1 MKVNRI
7 LTSLLAALLL
17 TGALTACAN
26 GEDTPAETKDSGQ
39 STSSV
44 EGETELTDNLPDNL
58 DYGGDEISIISRYQE
73 GWTSGEIAV
82 ESLRSEPVND
92 AVYERNKAVEER
104 LSVTI
109 NSIEDNNSDYSAVPN
124 KVALAVNAGTHE
136 YDIMAAACLTSTDQA
151 LRGIFVNL
159 MNTEYLD
166 LTKPW
171 WTQGINEVLEYRNSL
186 YLTTGSMLLSVYRFS
201 FVTVFNQS
209 LFTNAEQPF
218 LYKYVEDGTWTLDK
232 QIELVPLF
240 HKDDGNGNQDRDGD
254 VYGLISSNVLSIDP
268 YWSSCKVDIVQK
280 DADGDFTLVFDSGKL
295 HDVAEKLIELYHHT
309 DNAVLCLPKRTWDAE
324 QDEIR
329 DMFSKGYAAMA
340 TLRVLELENA
350 SVRNMED
357 QFGVVPMPKY
367 NQAQDRYYT
376 YLHDQFTVIGIPTTI
391 SGDRLEE
398 VSAVLEAMGS
408 ASYTIVKPVYYEE
421 TLRTKI
427 AQDPQS
433 SEMMELVIDSIH
445 VDAGILY
452 NSALNG
458 FNGSLRSI
466 VSSGVNN
473 TVSIYRAK
481 DLAARKSLT
490 NMIQKLDKVAAKQAA
505 QGSRS

>member
-1 MKVNRI
+1 MTSKRFLSV
-7 LTSLLAALLL
+7 LLASLLLSS
-17 TGALTACAN
+17 TLTACGTNTDDPEQTHGAQS
-26 GEDTPAETKDSGQ
+26 GLAVIEDETALSD
-39 STSSV
+39 
-44 EGETELTDNLPDNL
+44 DLPDDL
-58 DYGGDEISIISRYQE
+58 DYDGDEISIISRYQE

-82 ESLRSEPVND
+82 EGIQSEPVND

-104 LSVTI
+104 LNVTI
-109 NSIEDNNSDYSAVPN
+109 NSIEDNNSDYGAVPN
-124 KVALAVNAGTHE
+124 KVAIAVNAGTHE

-159 MNTEYLD
+159 LNTEYMD

-171 WTQGINEVLEYRNSL
+171 WTQGINEVLEYRNNL

-218 LYKYVEDGTWTLDK
+218 LYEYVQNGTWTLDK

-240 HKDDGNGNQDRDGD
+240 HKDDGNGKQDKDGD
-254 VYGLISSNVLSIDP
+254 VYGLISSDVLSIDP
-268 YWSSCKVDIVQK
+268 YWSACKVDIIQK
-280 DADGDFTLVFDSGKL
+280 NTDGDFTLVFDSGKL
-295 HDVAEKLIELYHHT
+295 HDVAEKLIALYHHT
-309 DNAVLCLPKRTWDAE
+309 DNAMLCLPKRTWDAE
-324 QDEIR
+324 QAELR

-350 SVRNMED
+350 SMRNMED

-367 NQAQDRYYT
+367 DEAQDRYYT

-408 ASYTIVKPVYYEE
+408 ASYAIVKPAYYET
-421 TLRTKI
+421 TLRTKL
-427 AQDPQS
+427 ARDPQS
-433 SEMMELVIDSIH
+433 SEMMELIIDSIH

-466 VSSGVNN
+466 VSSGINS
-473 TVSIYRAK
+473 TISIYRAK
-481 DLAARKSLT
+481 DLSAKKSLA
-490 NMIQKLDKVAAKQAA
+490 NMIQKLDKIAAKQEA
-505 QGSRS
+505 Q